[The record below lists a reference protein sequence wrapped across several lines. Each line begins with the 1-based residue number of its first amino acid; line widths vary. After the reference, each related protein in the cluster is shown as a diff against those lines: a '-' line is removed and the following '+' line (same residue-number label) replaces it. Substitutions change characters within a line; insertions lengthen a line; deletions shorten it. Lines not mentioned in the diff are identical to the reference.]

1 MFVYIHGIRQAEIVT
16 AKFIV
21 DPYAIVALRLAF
33 AMAFNCSI
41 DDVHFSEE

>member
-1 MFVYIHGIRQAEIVT
+1 MFIYIYGIHQAEIVT

-21 DPYAIVALRLAF
+21 DPYAIAALRLAF

-41 DDVHFSEE
+41 EDVHFSEE